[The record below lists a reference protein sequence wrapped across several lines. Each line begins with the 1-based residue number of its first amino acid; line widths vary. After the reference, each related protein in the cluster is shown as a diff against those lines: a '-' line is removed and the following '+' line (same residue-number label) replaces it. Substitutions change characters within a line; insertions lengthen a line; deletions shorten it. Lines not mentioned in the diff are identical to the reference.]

1 MTSLKVGTDINGN
14 IHWLIYG
21 TLCTIK
27 LRILDQRMERNLI
40 AGGANNADGDGVA
53 GDVNQNN
60 PEAADN
66 NLSSQ
71 G

>member
-1 MTSLKVGTDINGN
+1 MHHPSLE
-14 IHWLIYG
+14 
-21 TLCTIK
+21 
-27 LRILDQRMERNLI
+27 DQNLI
-40 AGGANNADGDGVA
+40 AGGADNADGGA

-71 G
+71 GCRTKRCGECLANISGVGYSEAVKKV